1 MDIST
6 IIDAVI
12 IAIIAISVIVAFFR
26 GFISEALSLVVW
38 VVAFMGA
45 VMYYQDIGKIL
56 PNIFGGSVSSINS
69 EDSIFGDL
77 ISFAITFIGLLI
89 LLGLL
94 NLFITFILRRLSIS
108 WPDRLLGAIFGLL
121 RGMFIVAIIALFVI
135 ESPLKQTE
143 YWNDAKLSSVATSWA
158 KTLSSFIPE
167 NFLESINTSVI
178 EPTKESIQQGSTAL
192 RHQATNAAIE
202 QFSQPNSE
210 ILLDSPNA
218 KMTPSPNEEAKIN
231 E

>member
-38 VVAFMGA
+38 VLAFMGA
-45 VMYYQDIGKIL
+45 IMYYQDVGKML
-56 PNIFGGSVSSINS
+56 PNIFGGSLGALNS
-69 EDSIFGDL
+69 EDSIFSDL

-89 LLGLL
+89 LLGLV
-94 NLFITFILRRLSIS
+94 NLLITFILRRLSIS
-108 WPDRLLGAIFGLL
+108 WPDRLLGAVFGLL
-121 RGMFIVAIIALFVI
+121 RGMFIVAIVSLFVI
-135 ESPLKQTE
+135 ESPLKETE
-143 YWNDAKLSSVATSWA
+143 YWEKAKLSNAATSWA

-167 NFLESINTSVI
+167 NFLENINTTVI
-178 EPTKESIQQGSTAL
+178 EPAKSSFQQGSTSL
-192 RHQATNAAIE
+192 RNQAADAVIDHI
-202 QFSQPNSE
+202 SQPNSE
-210 ILLDSPNA
+210 IILESGEA
-218 KMTPSPNEEAKIN
+218 ATSRQSEEATIN

>member
-1 MDIST
+1 
-6 IIDAVI
+6 
-12 IAIIAISVIVAFFR
+12 
-26 GFISEALSLVVW
+26 
-38 VVAFMGA
+38 
-45 VMYYQDIGKIL
+45 MYYQDIGKIL

>member
-38 VVAFMGA
+38 ILAFMGA
-45 VMYYQDIGKIL
+45 VMYYQDVGEML
-56 PNIFGGSVSSINS
+56 PKIFGGSLGSLNS
-69 EDSIFGDL
+69 EDSIFSDL

-89 LLGLL
+89 LLGLA
-94 NLFITFILRRLSIS
+94 NLLITFILRRLSIS

-121 RGMFIVAIIALFVI
+121 RGMFIVAIISLFVI
-135 ESPLKQTE
+135 ESPFKETE
-143 YWNDAKLSSVATSWA
+143 YWSNAKLSNMATSWA
-158 KTLSSFIPE
+158 HTLSSFIPE
-167 NFLESINTSVI
+167 NFLESINTAVI
-178 EPTKESIQQGSTAL
+178 EPAKESIQQGSTSL
-192 RHQATNAAIE
+192 REQATDAVIE
-202 QFSQPNSE
+202 HISQPNNE
-210 ILLDSPNA
+210 VILESTEA
-218 KMTPSPNEEAKIN
+218 VTEPSEEATIN

>member
-38 VVAFMGA
+38 ILAFMGA
-45 VMYYQDIGKIL
+45 VMYYQDVGEML
-56 PNIFGGSVSSINS
+56 PKIFGGSLGSLNS
-69 EDSIFGDL
+69 EDSIFSDL

-89 LLGLL
+89 LLGLA
-94 NLFITFILRRLSIS
+94 NLLITFILRRLSIS

-121 RGMFIVAIIALFVI
+121 RGMFIVAIISLFVI
-135 ESPLKQTE
+135 ESPFKETE
-143 YWNDAKLSSVATSWA
+143 YWSNAKLSNMATSWA
-158 KTLSSFIPE
+158 HTLSSFIPE
-167 NFLESINTSVI
+167 NFLESINTAVI
-178 EPTKESIQQGSTAL
+178 EPAKESIQQGSTSL
-192 RHQATNAAIE
+192 REQATDAVIE
-202 QFSQPNSE
+202 RISQPNNE
-210 ILLDSPNA
+210 VILESTEA
-218 KMTPSPNEEAKIN
+218 VTEPSEEATIN

>member
-38 VVAFMGA
+38 VLAFMGA
-45 VMYYQDIGKIL
+45 VMYYQDVGKML
-56 PNIFGGSVSSINS
+56 PNIFGGSLGTLNS
-69 EDSIFGDL
+69 EDSIFSDL

-89 LLGLL
+89 LLGLV
-94 NLFITFILRRLSIS
+94 NLLITFILRRLSIS

-121 RGMFIVAIIALFVI
+121 RGMFIVAIISLFVI
-135 ESPLKQTE
+135 ESPLKETE
-143 YWNDAKLSSVATSWA
+143 YWEKAKLSHIATSWA
-158 KTLSSFIPE
+158 NTLSSFIPE
-167 NFLESINTSVI
+167 NFLESINTAVI
-178 EPTKESIQQGSTAL
+178 EPAKDSIQQGSAAV
-192 RHQATNAAIE
+192 REQATNAVIE
-202 QFSQPNSE
+202 RINQPSNE
-210 ILLDSPNA
+210 IILESGEV
-218 KMTPSPNEEAKIN
+218 TPSQVIEEAN

>member
-38 VVAFMGA
+38 IVAFMGA
-45 VMYYQDIGKIL
+45 VMYYQDVGKML
-56 PNIFGGSVSSINS
+56 PNIFGGSVGALNN
-69 EDSIFGDL
+69 EDSIFSDI

-89 LLGLL
+89 LLGLV

-121 RGMFIVAIIALFVI
+121 RGMFIVAIISLFVV
-135 ESPLKQTE
+135 ESPLKETE
-143 YWNDAKLSSVATSWA
+143 YWSNAKLSNMAASWA
-158 KTLSSFIPE
+158 DTLSSFIPK
-167 NFLESINTSVI
+167 NFLESINTAVVD
-178 EPTKESIQQGSTAL
+178 PAKDSIQQNSTNL
-192 RHQATNAAIE
+192 KQQAVDAVME
-202 QFSQPNSE
+202 QISRPNSE
-210 ILLDSPNA
+210 IILKSSDAATSQPR
-218 KMTPSPNEEAKIN
+218 NEAISHE
-231 E
+231 

>member
-38 VVAFMGA
+38 ILAFMGA
-45 VMYYQDIGKIL
+45 VMYYQDVGKML
-56 PNIFGGSVSSINS
+56 PNIFGGSIGALNN
-69 EDSIFGDL
+69 EDSIFSDL

-89 LLGLL
+89 LLGLV
-94 NLFITFILRRLSIS
+94 NLLITFILRRLSIS

-121 RGMFIVAIIALFVI
+121 RGMFIVAIISLFIV
-135 ESPLKQTE
+135 ESPFKDTE
-143 YWNDAKLSSVATSWA
+143 YWSHAKLSNMATSWA

-167 NFLESINTSVI
+167 NFLESINTAVV
-178 EPTKESIQQGSTAL
+178 EPTKDSLQQGSTNL
-192 RHQATNAAIE
+192 KNQAADAVMERIN
-202 QFSQPNSE
+202 QQNSE
-210 ILLDSPNA
+210 IFKSRDAATS
-218 KMTPSPNEEAKIN
+218 TPSNEATTN